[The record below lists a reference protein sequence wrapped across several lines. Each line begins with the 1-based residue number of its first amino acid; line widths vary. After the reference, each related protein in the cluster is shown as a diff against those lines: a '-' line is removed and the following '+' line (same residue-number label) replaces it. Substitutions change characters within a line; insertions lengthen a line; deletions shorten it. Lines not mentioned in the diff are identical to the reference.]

1 LDVLLKSR
9 IKLNYQTEVI
19 ANYDRE
25 QLQDP
30 MKKHS
35 KHQIW
40 QLGFS
45 STIVLVSLN
54 SLGIQA
60 IAQPTY
66 DSHVLL
72 SQNAN
77 SSTPNLSALEIFRQ
91 AYENRYTWN
100 PQFPGYTA
108 AVEFKYGQE
117 THKGN
122 IRVNSDMS
130 VEVTGIS
137 NEQARQN
144 VENSLRMM
152 VVHRRRVPFE
162 QEHNNKTFKL
172 GATDNNGAV
181 EIFEQGEKT
190 EAKYKISN
198 RQLIQVNRTLGNS
211 AVTVDTL
218 DTKNTPEGYLATHYR
233 TTSRQLQTKQIV
245 GEEESEDTYNKIGD
259 YYLLQKQ
266 VLRAFQGGKVIDSAE
281 LNFSDIKLNS

>member
-1 LDVLLKSR
+1 
-9 IKLNYQTEVI
+9 
-19 ANYDRE
+19 
-25 QLQDP
+25 

-66 DSHVLL
+66 NSDVLL

-77 SSTPNLSALEIFRQ
+77 SSTPSISALEIFRQ

-108 AVEFKYGQE
+108 AVEFKHGKE

-122 IRVNSDMS
+122 IRVKSDMS

-152 VVHRRRVPFE
+152 VVHRRRMPFE
-162 QEHNNKTFKL
+162 QEHKNKTFKL

-181 EIFEQGEKT
+181 EIFEQGGKT
-190 EAKYKISN
+190 EAKYKIFN
-198 RQLIQVNRTLGNS
+198 KQLIQINRTLGNS

-218 DTKNTPEGYLATHYR
+218 DTKNTPEGYLAKRYR

-245 GEEESEDTYNKIGD
+245 GEEESEDTYKKIGN
-259 YYLLQKQ
+259 YYLLQRQ

-281 LNFSDIKLNS
+281 LNFSDIKLNSR

>member
-1 LDVLLKSR
+1 MMKQYLKSQFWR
-9 IKLNYQTEVI
+9 LSIFV
-19 ANYDRE
+19 
-25 QLQDP
+25 
-30 MKKHS
+30 
-35 KHQIW
+35 
-40 QLGFS
+40 
-45 STIVLVSLN
+45 TIILASLN
-54 SLGIQA
+54 FPTQTM
-60 IAQPTY
+60 AQVSSY
-66 DSHVLL
+66 DSLMLL
-72 SQNAN
+72 SENTSN
-77 SSTPNLSALEIFRQ
+77 SSNPNISAQEIFRQ

-108 AVEFKYGQE
+108 TVEFKYGKE

-122 IRVNSDMS
+122 IRINSDMS

-152 VVHRRRVPFE
+152 VVHRRRVPFDE
-162 QEHNNKTFKL
+162 AHKNKTFKL

-198 RQLIQVNRTLGNS
+198 KQLIQINRTLGNS

-218 DTKNTPEGYLATHYR
+218 DIKNTPEGYLATRYR

-245 GEEESEDTYNKIGD
+245 TEEESEDTYNKIGD
-259 YYLLQKQ
+259 YYLLQRQ
-266 VLRAFQGGKVIDSAE
+266 VLRAFQGGKVTDSAE
-281 LNFSDIKLNS
+281 LNFSDIQLNGR